1 MLAAANV
8 ISTSSL
14 YPSWVMG
21 LLSFLYGTISHVS
34 FEGQGHSI
42 LNRPSLN
49 IRHLDQR
56 YKVVKFL
63 NTS

>member
-1 MLAAANV
+1 
-8 ISTSSL
+8 
-14 YPSWVMG
+14 MG

-34 FEGQGHSI
+34 FEGEGHSI

-56 YKVVKFL
+56 YKVVKFFKYL
-63 NTS
+63 LTEAIPRYPESKM